1 MSQAS
6 PQETKFVLVN
16 DRAALDELVARS
28 EREPVI
34 LFKHSLTCPISAFAY
49 RQMKQLGAE
58 VALVVV
64 QQARD
69 VSRAVET
76 LTGLRHE
83 SPQAIILRAGRAA
96 WSASHYDITTAAVA
110 RAAQAQQT

>member
-6 PQETKFVLVN
+6 PQESNFVAVK
-16 DRAALDELVARS
+16 DRAALDALIARS
-28 EREPVI
+28 HREPII

-49 RQMKQLGAE
+49 RQMKQMGAE

-76 LTGLRHE
+76 VTGIRHE
-83 SPQAIILRAGRAA
+83 SPQAIILRNGRPA
-96 WSASHYDITTAAVA
+96 WSASHYEITTVAVTQAA
-110 RAAQAQQT
+110 RENE

>member
-6 PQETKFVLVN
+6 PQESSFVVVN
-16 DRAALDELVARS
+16 DRAALDALIARS
-28 EREPVI
+28 HREPVI
-34 LFKHSLTCPISAFAY
+34 LFKHSLTCPISAYAY
-49 RQMKQLGAE
+49 RQLKQMGAE

-76 LTGLRHE
+76 VTGIRHE
-83 SPQAIILRAGRAA
+83 SPQAIILRNGQPA
-96 WSASHYDITTAAVA
+96 WSASHYEITAAAVTQAA
-110 RAAQAQQT
+110 RVNE

>member
-1 MSQAS
+1 MSHAS
-6 PQETKFVLVN
+6 PQESNFVAVK
-16 DRAALDELVARS
+16 DRAAFDALVERS
-28 EREPVI
+28 HREPVI

-49 RQMKQLGAE
+49 RQMKQMGAE

-76 LTGLRHE
+76 VTGIRHE
-83 SPQAIILRAGRAA
+83 SPQAIILRNGQAA
-96 WSASHYDITTAAVA
+96 WSASHYEITADTVAKAA
-110 RAAQAQQT
+110 RANS